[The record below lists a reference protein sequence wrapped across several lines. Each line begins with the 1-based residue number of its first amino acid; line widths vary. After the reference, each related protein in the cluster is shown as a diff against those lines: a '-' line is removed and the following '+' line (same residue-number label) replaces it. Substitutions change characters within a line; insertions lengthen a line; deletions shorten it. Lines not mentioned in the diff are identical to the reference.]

1 MAKSEAS
8 KNEKDKAKAD
18 ATAGKAEDKAIV
30 TAPQAA
36 KPIKTANKSLLD
48 DAYPDM
54 LSIAATALDFWTKGK
69 TEASLANHCCSS
81 ILCAHTISL
90 LMQARCL

>member
-18 ATAGKAEDKAIV
+18 AAAGKVEDKAIV

-69 TEASLANHCCSS
+69 TEASLAYLCCHA
-81 ILCAHTISL
+81 ILCVDVL
-90 LMQARCL
+90 